1 MEKIY
6 IMKTTFVKTIKSE
19 IEIEFQKVFDFIKS
33 ELEKVPTYNK
43 SVSKEQIYNAFR
55 TNPFYYLVETE
66 QIDKDMEVND
76 NKAMLNSI
84 VDKFFIFCMKC
95 ETVSYYVLKGGEV
108 LANYNDKEMA
118 SLYAHRMDGY
128 IIEVK

>member
-1 MEKIY
+1 
-6 IMKTTFVKTIKSE
+6 MKAEFTKTIKSE
-19 IEIEFQKVFDFIKS
+19 IEINFQKVFDFIKS
-33 ELEKVPTYNK
+33 ELEKVPVYNK

-55 TNPFYYLVETE
+55 TNPFYYLVKTK
-66 QIDKDMEVND
+66 QINKDIDVND
-76 NKAMLNSI
+76 NKAMFNSI

-118 SLYAHRMDGY
+118 SIYAHRMDGY
-128 IIEVK
+128 IIEVQ

>member
-1 MEKIY
+1 MNAEFVE
-6 IMKTTFVKTIKSE
+6 TVKTE
-19 IEIEFQKVFDFIKS
+19 IEIDFQKVFDFIKS
-33 ELEKVPTYNK
+33 ELENVSAYNK

-55 TNPFYYLVETE
+55 TNPFYYLVKTE
-66 QIDKDMEVND
+66 QINKDMDVND

-84 VDKFFIFCMKC
+84 VDTFFIFCMKC
-95 ETVSYYVLKGGEV
+95 ENVSYYVLKGGEV
-108 LANYNDKEMA
+108 LANYDDKEMA